1 MNCLKPNQESLS
13 SYSDDLN
20 ETITNFKPS
29 LKINLKNLVE
39 VPSPSQIGKI
49 KPKNSG
55 RRESKTFPK
64 LPSKKIVNIFFLLH
78 ITGLQK
84 NKTFFFVFP
93 QLNLKTPKSGIFI
106 NESINTFETS
116 LPYPGYNPRKLQ
128 EKLDNQHEKYVV
140 INQSEKLYAVSDKNF
155 HLFETK
161 SKLSDSAKS
170 LLDEKNGLVIFIYA
184 GFNSKAK
191 TLIFIKGK
199 CCAEKGLK
207 KIKKE
212 IKIKVPVNLNLG
224 FPVGMLFGSLN
235 IWNDYF
241 SEM

>member
-1 MNCLKPNQESLS
+1 MDCFKPNQDSLS
-13 SYSDDLN
+13 IHFDELN
-20 ETITNFKPS
+20 ETITNYKPS
-29 LKINLKNLVE
+29 LKVDLKNLAE

-64 LPSKKIVNIFFLLH
+64 LPSKKIVNIFCFICYRTKTKLCFYFL
-78 ITGLQK
+78 
-84 NKTFFFVFP
+84 FP

-116 LPYPGYNPRKLQ
+116 IPYPGYNPRKLQ

-155 HLFETK
+155 HLLETK

-170 LLDEKNGLVIFIYA
+170 LLDVKNGLVIFIYA
-184 GFNSKAK
+184 G
-191 TLIFIKGK
+191 LIK
-199 CCAEKGLK
+199 
-207 KIKKE
+207 
-212 IKIKVPVNLNLG
+212 
-224 FPVGMLFGSLN
+224 S
-235 IWNDYF
+235 
-241 SEM
+241 